1 LNKIF
6 FKVENNFGNG
16 RTVGRKLEDN
26 LFLLSFMNIIF
37 YFIFD
42 IFIYCLNT
50 LNPGKSSGLQF
61 FFPASCRWKLS
72 VKWNH
77 DWRGWL
83 DCRNS
88 LRNFMVT
95 IANQLL

>member
-1 LNKIF
+1 MNKIF

-50 LNPGKSSGLQF
+50 LNPGKSSGFQF
-61 FFPASCRWKLS
+61 FFQHRADESCRLNEIMTEGADLI
-72 VKWNH
+72 VETAFEIL
-77 DWRGWL
+77 WL
-83 DCRNS
+83 Q
-88 LRNFMVT
+88 LRINC
-95 IANQLL
+95 